1 MINSL
6 QIGIV
11 GRTGAG
17 KSTLSNCLF
26 RIVERSGGKIIIDG
40 IDISTIGLHDLRGK
54 LNIIPQVKTVLL
66 LGFLNSLW

>member
-11 GRTGAG
+11 GRAGAG

-66 LGFLNSLW
+66 LAFLNSLW